1 MLFRSSNNINIV
13 IAGSPGTASQVLTS
27 NGSSGIYWST
37 PAPATN
43 VNAQYV
49 WTNTHTFNASILA
62 NTVNAASFTVG
73 ANIVANSTQLTVA
86 AGVGFSVNGSLGTA
100 NQVLTSNGTGA
111 YWASAGASGATLNAN
126 NTDTVT
132 YYIGLANT
140 TSGAWTNAVVS
151 TTKLYFVP
159 STGTL
164 SATVFNSLSDI
175 TYKTNIKTVE
185 NALDTVNSLRGV
197 TFNWKDDNRP
207 SIGVVAQEVEKVAP
221 ELVATH
227 NKKKSVNYD
236 GLIGIL
242 IESIKELKQE
252 IEILKQE
259 KTK

>member
-1 MLFRSSNNINIV
+1 MLFRS
-13 IAGSPGTASQVLTS
+13 
-27 NGSSGIYWST
+27 NGS
-37 PAPATN
+37 
-43 VNAQYV
+43 
-49 WTNTHTFNASILA
+49 
-62 NTVNAASFTVG
+62 VG
-73 ANIVANSTQLTVA
+73 S
-86 AGVGFSVNGSLGTA
+86 A
-100 NQVLTSNGTGA
+100 NQVLTTNGTGV
-111 YWASAGASGATLNAN
+111 YWANAGGGTSIALTAN
-126 NTDTVT
+126 NTDTST
-132 YYIGLANT
+132 YYLPMANT
-140 TSGAWTNAVVS
+140 NTGTWSNGVVS
-151 TTKLYFVP
+151 NTIYYVP